1 MTLGI
6 LAWEMRQMAVVWLSC
21 RTWWWAMGSVGEKIF
36 EGDDEFGF
44 GHVALEGPMG
54 YPSGAVQQVLEG
66 LSLEL
71 KRES

>member
-1 MTLGI
+1 
-6 LAWEMRQMAVVWLSC
+6 
-21 RTWWWAMGSVGEKIF
+21 MGSVGEKILQ
-36 EGDDEFGF
+36 GDDEFDF

-54 YPSGAVQQVLEG
+54 YPSGDDQQVLEG